1 MVAARTA
8 SAASSVCP
16 SRTGADGL
24 ELAWAGVCPF
34 GFAFPLAEGATPSP
48 AQCPAGPREGHPA
61 GGGAPEGV
69 GYGDPRTRGAGG
81 EDGGAE
87 GGGDGMEARRC
98 GRVLLRPRPH
108 RDHREEREGKGSGAG
123 RAAGP
128 PKLQPQPEL
137 TSVRCGEGGSHGG
150 RTARQTASS
159 YEY

>member
-1 MVAARTA
+1 
-8 SAASSVCP
+8 
-16 SRTGADGL
+16 
-24 ELAWAGVCPF
+24 
-34 GFAFPLAEGATPSP
+34 
-48 AQCPAGPREGHPA
+48 
-61 GGGAPEGV
+61 
-69 GYGDPRTRGAGG
+69 
-81 EDGGAE
+81 
-87 GGGDGMEARRC
+87 MEARRC

-128 PKLQPQPEL
+128 PKLQPQPQPEL